1 MLDYTGSI
9 RSDGAAFAELIRS
22 EVLDTPVPS
31 CPGWTLR
38 DLVEHL
44 GHVHRWARIAAATAA
59 PPEASSIDQ
68 APEPTASAGD
78 GDALADWL
86 LAGVDELA
94 ATLAGLRA
102 DAPTWHPFPVPLL
115 AGVWPRRQAHE
126 LAVHRWDAEAAV
138 GPASPLDPALATDFV
153 REYFEVIV
161 PRVMDR
167 DARTAPEGETII
179 NLADTGAR
187 FVVRS
192 TSGSVDL
199 ATAPTDLAQ
208 VISGTA
214 QDVLLALWRRAP
226 LPGPAPMGVAA
237 DWLRFGGN

>member
-1 MLDYTGSI
+1 MLDYTRSI
-9 RSDGAAFAELIRS
+9 RSDGAAFAAVIRA
-22 EVLDTPVPS
+22 EALGTPVPS

-38 DLVEHL
+38 DLAEHL

-59 PPEASSIDQ
+59 PPDPSLIDR
-68 APEPTASAGD
+68 APEPTDSAGD

-86 LAGVDELA
+86 LVGVDGLA
-94 ATLAGLRA
+94 ATLAGLPA
-102 DAPTWHPFPVPLL
+102 DAPTWHPFPAPLL

-138 GPASPLDPALATDFV
+138 GPARPLDAALAADFV
-153 REYFEVIV
+153 REFFEVIV

-167 DARTAPEGETII
+167 DARTAPEGETAIT
-179 NLADTGAR
+179 LADTGTR

-192 TSGSVDL
+192 TPGSVDL
-199 ATAPTDLAQ
+199 ATAATDHTP

-226 LPGPAPMGVAA
+226 LPGPAPAGVAA
-237 DWLRFGGN
+237 AWLRFGGN